1 MRFLNIIRIIIH
13 YRIDALI
20 LSTPKLK
27 RFKWLLYIRPWH
39 YLPSKKLTR
48 GERIRK
54 ALEELGPIFIKF
66 GQTLSTRRDLLP
78 HDIGDELIKLQDA
91 CRPFDAQLAKV
102 LIETALEDS
111 VDNLF
116 KSFEIEPLASA
127 SIAQVHAAVTHNNE
141 KVAVKVLR
149 PNVDKIIARDIRW
162 MFTLARWIDKHPISE
177 KLRPVEIVTEFESII
192 TAELDLRLEADN
204 CEKIGQNFAHNNL
217 LYIPKLHRDL
227 CAKTVLTT
235 ERIYGIPV
243 GDIAQLEANNI
254 NMQRLAEEGVI
265 IFFTQVFKHNFF
277 HADMHPGNIFVSK
290 TGQYMGVDFGIM
302 GSLTEADKDFLA
314 DIFLAFFNQDYRGV
328 ASAYID
334 SGWASAST
342 DVGKFTQAIEK
353 ICAPMFAKSL
363 GDISFGQVL
372 MDMMQAAKDF
382 DISVQPQLLLLDKT
396 LLNVEGLGRQLY
408 DKLDLWATAK
418 PFLEDLMQEKHTI
431 KNTLKKLKQQ
441 APILL
446 KALPELPELT
456 LGALKQLNQ
465 LKCLNAQ
472 QAQQNNAILKQL
484 KNNAKIQNNAIFA
497 GSLIIFSG
505 ILITQSLWIGA
516 SVCGVL
522 AVWFWLKT

>member
-1 MRFLNIIRIIIH
+1 
-13 YRIDALI
+13 
-20 LSTPKLK
+20 
-27 RFKWLLYIRPWH
+27 
-39 YLPSKKLTR
+39 
-48 GERIRK
+48 
-54 ALEELGPIFIKF
+54 
-66 GQTLSTRRDLLP
+66 
-78 HDIGDELIKLQDA
+78 
-91 CRPFDAQLAKV
+91 
-102 LIETALEDS
+102 
-111 VDNLF
+111 
-116 KSFEIEPLASA
+116 
-127 SIAQVHAAVTHNNE
+127 
-141 KVAVKVLR
+141 
-149 PNVDKIIARDIRW
+149 
-162 MFTLARWIDKHPISE
+162 
-177 KLRPVEIVTEFESII
+177 
-192 TAELDLRLEADN
+192 
-204 CEKIGQNFAHNNL
+204 
-217 LYIPKLHRDL
+217 
-227 CAKTVLTT
+227 
-235 ERIYGIPV
+235 
-243 GDIAQLEANNI
+243 
-254 NMQRLAEEGVI
+254 
-265 IFFTQVFKHNFF
+265 
-277 HADMHPGNIFVSK
+277 
-290 TGQYMGVDFGIM
+290 MGVDFGIM

-372 MDMMQAAKDF
+372 MDMMRAAKDF

-522 AVWFWLKT
+522 AGWFWLKT